1 MGGDGGNGG
10 ASGDGGSAG
19 GNGGVGGEK
28 KQLHMHWRS
37 SVHSPSGSSTWLRK
51 IFPIVTK

>member
-19 GNGGVGGEK
+19 GNGGDGGEK

-37 SVHSPSGSSTWLRK
+37 SVHSPSGSSISLRK